1 LAERALIDTA
11 VAYFVEVAER
21 GSFTSAARALSVS
34 QPSLSVAVKKLE
46 EELGTPLLHR
56 GARGVSPT
64 RAGELLLARAR
75 EASRAL
81 RAAREEIGALGTE
94 PVGAFLLGCHE
105 SLGTYVLPGFMARFL
120 ASHSRIELSLFNATS
135 REVEL
140 AIVER
145 RVDLGLVVNPG
156 GHPDTV
162 VRPLFEDRVCFVA
175 ATELTRG
182 GDAGVSKKE
191 KSKAAEVL
199 LARHPLFHVPA
210 IRQTQALL
218 AELASRGTSVHR
230 GVACSS
236 MELVKSLVL
245 DGAGIGI
252 LPYRVATHGVAEG
265 KLEVL
270 SPFLPR
276 FDDRI
281 TLVWRADAPETAG
294 LRSLIDALLAHGRAM
309 PALPP
314 ALR

>member
-1 LAERALIDTA
+1 MADRVLIDPA
-11 VAYFVEVAER
+11 LVYFVEVAER
-21 GSFTSAARALSVS
+21 GSFTAAARALAVS

-46 EELGTPLLHR
+46 EELGASLLHR
-56 GARGVSPT
+56 GARGVSVT

-94 PVGAFLLGCHE
+94 PAGAFVLGCHE

-120 ASHSRIELSLFNATS
+120 ARYPRIELSLFNATS
-135 REVEL
+135 REVEQ
-140 AIVER
+140 AIVDR
-145 RVDLGLVVNPG
+145 RVDLGLVVNPA

-162 VRPLFEDRVCFVA
+162 VRALFEDRVCFVA
-175 ATELTRG
+175 ATELARGAATSLPKKTR
-182 GDAGVSKKE
+182 A
-191 KSKAAEVL
+191 KAAEAL
-199 LARHPLFHVPA
+199 LAHHPLFHVPA

-218 AELASRGTSVHR
+218 AELASRGTKVQG

-265 KLEVL
+265 RLEVL

-281 TLVWRADAPETAG
+281 TLVWRADTPETAG
-294 LRSLIDALLAHGRAM
+294 LRALLDALLAHGRAM
-309 PALPP
+309 RPLPP
-314 ALR
+314 PLR